1 MRGKK
6 AFFCLIVACLM
17 LTAAACSGI
26 SSEASAS
33 SPEPTLPGDVLEAYI
48 AAADARD
55 YEKMYSM
62 ISENS
67 NISKEDFVTRNK
79 NIYEGIKAENLKI
92 AIEGDRQ
99 GDVLSFQTTMDTL
112 AGRISFV
119 NQAVFQQFE
128 GVYKLEWNSSLI
140 FPNLDDTDKVRVTVI
155 KGERGSILDRNGRLL
170 AGKDNVYSIGFVPG
184 KINAETREED
194 IAKVAELLDMSVE
207 SINSK
212 LSENWVKDDLYVP
225 LKNISYTDTEK
236 KEKLL
241 EIKGIGFSTVQD
253 RVYPLGEKAAHLTG
267 YIHSIS
273 QEELDTHAGQGYS
286 ADSMIGKVGM
296 ESLLEGRIRGIDGCR
311 IYIVDQDGR
320 EKETLAERAA
330 RNGENITLTVD
341 AELQEK
347 LYDQMKDDK
356 GSAVVMNPKTGEIL
370 ALVST
375 PSYDPNAF
383 ILGLTEEKWAEY
395 NNEETQPMYNR
406 FRAAFVPGSTLK
418 PITAAL
424 ALSAGSLTA
433 EEDFGPSGLSWQ
445 KDSSWGNYSVTTVKQ
460 YDGAANVQ
468 NALIYSDNI
477 YFAKTAMKMGGAVFA
492 EGLRSVGFGEEVPFE
507 FGLSQSKFGTDMAFD
522 NDIDLADSGFGQ
534 GKILINPIHM
544 ASIYTAF
551 LNQGNMMAPY
561 LEKET
566 SPKVW
571 KENVFSGQAIQTVQ
585 DALIQVIEDPNGTG
599 HSFRVEGLKVAG
611 KTGTAEIKDSKQDTQ
626 GTELGWFVAY
636 SADESQ
642 DTPYLAVAMV
652 EDVKD
657 RGGSH
662 YVIPIVRSIFAE

>member
-6 AFFCLIVACLM
+6 ASLSLIVACLM
-17 LTAAACSGI
+17 MTAAACSGI
-26 SSEASAS
+26 PPAESVSD
-33 SPEPTLPGDVLEAYI
+33 PEPALPEEVLEAYMS
-48 AAADARD
+48 AADAKD

-62 ISENS
+62 VSESS

-79 NIYEGIKAENLKI
+79 NIYEGINAENIKI
-92 AIEGDRQ
+92 TIDGDRQ
-99 GDVLSFQTTMDTL
+99 GDVLNFRTTMDTL
-112 AGRISFV
+112 AGPVSFA
-119 NQAVFQQFE
+119 NQAVFQQNN
-128 GVYKLEWNSSLI
+128 GVYKLEWNSNMI
-140 FPNLDDTDKVRVTVI
+140 FPNLNDTEKVRVSVI

-184 KINAETREED
+184 KINAETRGED

-212 LSENWVKDDLYVP
+212 LSENWVKDDLFVP
-225 LKNISYTDTEK
+225 LKNISYTDTDK

-273 QEELDTHAGQGYS
+273 QEELETRAGQGYS
-286 ADSMIGKVGM
+286 ADSVIGKAGL
-296 ESLLEGRIRGIDGCR
+296 ESLLEDRIRGFDGCR
-311 IYIVDQDGR
+311 IYIVDQYGQ
-320 EKETLAERAA
+320 EKETLAERSA
-330 RNGENITLTVD
+330 RNGENVTLTVD
-341 AELQEK
+341 AALQEK

-356 GSAVVMNPKTGEIL
+356 GAAVVMNPKTGEIL

-406 FRAAFVPGSTLK
+406 FKAAFVPGSTLK

-424 ALSAGSLTA
+424 ALSAGSFTA

-445 KDSSWGNYSVTTVKQ
+445 KDSSWGNYSVTTLKQ
-460 YDGAANVQ
+460 YGGAANVQ

-477 YFAKTAMKMGGAVFA
+477 YFAKAALKMGGDVFA
-492 EGLRSVGFGEEVPFE
+492 EGLKSVGFGEEVPFE
-507 FGLSQSKFGTDMAFD
+507 FGLSQSRFGTDMAFD
-522 NDIDLADSGFGQ
+522 SDIDLADSGYGQ
-534 GKILINPIHM
+534 GKILVNPIHM

-551 LNQGNMMAPY
+551 LNQGNMMAPC

-566 SPKVW
+566 GPKVW
-571 KENVFSGQAIQTVQ
+571 KGNVFSSQAIQTVQ
-585 DALIQVIEDPNGTG
+585 DALIQVIENPNGTG
-599 HSFRVEGLKVAG
+599 HSFMVEGLKAAG
-611 KTGTAEIKDSKQDTQ
+611 KTGTAEIKDSKQDTS

-636 SADESQ
+636 SEDESQ
-642 DTPYLAVAMV
+642 DVPYLAVAMI

-662 YVIPIVRSIFAE
+662 YVIPIVRSIFAD